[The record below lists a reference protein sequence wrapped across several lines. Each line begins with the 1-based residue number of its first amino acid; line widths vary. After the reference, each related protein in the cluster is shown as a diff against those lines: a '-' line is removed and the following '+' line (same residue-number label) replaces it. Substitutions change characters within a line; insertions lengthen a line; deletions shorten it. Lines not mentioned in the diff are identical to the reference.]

1 MRAPR
6 LLAAAGL
13 VAVLVSGC
21 GDGTVRAG
29 AAATVGDT
37 RITTSELNKLVE
49 RGLADPSARQTVGS
63 DRPAFERSVL
73 GRMIQHLILEAAARE
88 HHVTVDG
95 ATVDAAFET
104 FAEQLGGEANLRS
117 EALKAGIA
125 PSDLRGAI
133 RDAALRDALGDAL
146 TASIPVP
153 QSELQKAYQQN
164 IAQFDRVHSAHILVR
179 TLAEARTLLARA
191 KANPDSFAALA
202 KQYSLDTSNKEQGGD
217 LGFQG
222 RGALEKPFETAIFS
236 TAPGSFT
243 LAHTS
248 FGYHV
253 IHVIARRTV
262 TLQQAT
268 TQLRRQLLA
277 DPRSK
282 ALSDAL
288 DKTAKDLGI
297 HVNPRFG
304 TWQQSTE
311 EVVASPVCPSSVSSP
326 SPRPNDQGAPPPT
339 ESPRC

>member
-13 VAVLVSGC
+13 VVLLVSGC

-29 AAATVGDT
+29 AAATVGDE
-37 RITTSELNKLVE
+37 RITTSELNTIVE

-73 GRMIQHLILEAAARE
+73 GRMIQHIVLETAARA

-104 FAEQLGGEANLRS
+104 FAQQLGGEANLRS

-125 PSDLRGAI
+125 PADLRDAI
-133 RDAALRDALGDAL
+133 RDAALRDALGDTL

-153 QSELQKAYQQN
+153 RAEIVKAYQAN
-164 IAQFDRVHSAHILVR
+164 IAQYDRVHSAHILVR
-179 TLAEARTLLARA
+179 ALAQAQQLLAQA
-191 KANPDSFAALA
+191 KRDPDSFAALA

-222 RGALEKPFETAIFS
+222 RGALEKPFENAIF
-236 TAPGSFT
+236 TATPGSFV

-262 TLQQAT
+262 TLEQAT
-268 TQLRRQLLA
+268 TSLRRTLLA
-277 DPRSK
+277 EPRSQ
-282 ALSDAL
+282 ALTTVLSDTA
-288 DKTAKDLGI
+288 DKLGV

-304 TWQQSTE
+304 TWDASTE
-311 EVVASPVCPSSVSSP
+311 EVVATPVCPSSISSP
-326 SPRPNDQGAPPPT
+326 SPRADDQGAPQPT

>member
-1 MRAPR
+1 VREELTDRYGPLPEPVEN
-6 LLAAAGL
+6 LLAVAAFRN
-13 VAVLVSGC
+13 AC
-21 GDGTVRAG
+21 R
-29 AAATVGDT
+29 
-37 RITTSELNKLVE
+37 E
-49 RGLADPSARQTVGS
+49 RGLADPSARQTVGA

-73 GRMIQHLILEAAARE
+73 GRMIQHLILESAARA
-88 HHVTVDG
+88 HHITVDG

-104 FAEQLGGEANLRS
+104 FAQQLGGEGNLRS

-125 PSDLRGAI
+125 PADLRGAI

-153 QSELQKAYQQN
+153 PAELARAYQAN
-164 IAQFDRVHSAHILVR
+164 IAQYDRVHSAHILVR
-179 TLAEARTLLARA
+179 SLAQARVILARA
-191 KANPDSFAALA
+191 KAAPSSFAALA

-262 TLQQAT
+262 TLQQAA
-268 TQLRRQLLA
+268 TQLRRTLLA
-277 DPRSK
+277 EPRLK
-282 ALSDAL
+282 AIDDVLS
-288 DKTAKDLGI
+288 KTAKDLGV

-304 TWQQSTE
+304 TWKESTE
-311 EVVASPVCPSSVSSP
+311 EVVATPVCPSSISSP
-326 SPRPNDQGAPPPT
+326 SPRADDQGLPQPT
-339 ESPRC
+339 ATPDC